1 MNFLLKS
8 LGECNMPEEQ
18 RDRFMDY
25 LELMGERVVIIKWK
39 APSSSGLMI
48 VLANFYEKKMNK
60 FKKAFK
66 DAEMTYFCECIL
78 TEDILKEV
86 LR

>member
-1 MNFLLKS
+1 M
-8 LGECNMPEEQ
+8 EEK

-25 LELMGERVVIIKWK
+25 LKLMGERVVIIKWN
-39 APSSSGLMI
+39 APSSTGLMI
-48 VLANFYEKKMNK
+48 VLAMIYEKRMNK

-78 TEDILKEV
+78 NEDILMEV
-86 LR
+86 LK

>member
-1 MNFLLKS
+1 MVDS
-8 LGECNMPEEQ
+8 

-25 LELMGERVVIIKWK
+25 LELMGERVVIIKWN
-39 APSSSGLMI
+39 ASSSTGFMI
-48 VLANFYEKKMNK
+48 VLAKFYEKKMNK

-78 TEDILKEV
+78 NEDILMEV
-86 LR
+86 LK

>member
-1 MNFLLKS
+1 M
-8 LGECNMPEEQ
+8 EEK

-25 LELMGERVVIIKWK
+25 LELMGERVVIIKWN
-39 APSSSGLMI
+39 APSSTGFMI
-48 VLANFYEKKMNK
+48 VLAKFYEKKMSK

-78 TEDILKEV
+78 TEEILKEV

>member
-1 MNFLLKS
+1 M
-8 LGECNMPEEQ
+8 EEK

-39 APSSSGLMI
+39 APSSTGLMI
-48 VLANFYEKKMNK
+48 VKANFYEKKMNK

-66 DAEMTYFCECIL
+66 DADIYFMQECIL
-78 TEDILKEV
+78 TEDILEEV
-86 LR
+86 LK

>member
-1 MNFLLKS
+1 
-8 LGECNMPEEQ
+8 MPEEQ

-60 FKKAFK
+60 FKKVFK

-78 TEDILKEV
+78 TEEILKEV
-86 LR
+86 LKWVKV

>member
-1 MNFLLKS
+1 M
-8 LGECNMPEEQ
+8 EE

-39 APSSSGLMI
+39 APSSTGLMI
-48 VLANFYEKKMNK
+48 VKANFYEKKMNK

-78 TEDILKEV
+78 NEDILMEV
-86 LR
+86 LK